1 MNYYKRR
8 FQYSLLVQKDIHLS
22 SLSKSIMDIS
32 HFKCTYKVVT
42 KEKGSQQ
49 PEPVRTHNDDD
60 ISRAC
65 YYVSKIQQT
74 DKLLKV

>member
-1 MNYYKRR
+1 MNYFKMS

-22 SLSKSIMDIS
+22 SLAKSILTS
-32 HFKCTYKVVT
+32 HSKCTFKVVT

-49 PEPVRTHNDDD
+49 PESVRTHNDDD

-65 YYVSKIQQT
+65 YYASKIQQT